1 MKKLAFYRVA
11 IACFMGM
18 VCFALF
24 SSGLSFFVATVSED
38 LGVGRG
44 SFTLYYSLMAI
55 GGAFAAPTLGKLSG
69 KFGVRKLMIVSGV
82 WGCVGMFLFSVANAL
97 WMFYVVGLLTGLMG
111 GACTMLCVNVAL
123 QRNYDA
129 KTMSAV
135 MGVVMAGSGVG
146 GMILSAVMPGILEA
160 LGWRNSYR
168 VVGVIWLV
176 MNLLCVLL
184 LGKEKAPAQ
193 TGGKA
198 AGGEAGL
205 TQSQLMKMPSIYLL
219 ILESAVLAASCGI
232 LQQYPALLGGMGFDT
247 ATVAGMMSL
256 MTASMAVGKIGL
268 GAVYTGAGV
277 RMGGAAA
284 IAVFVAGLL
293 LLVMPQ
299 AVYPALILSAV
310 GLGVYTTLMPLVT
323 RKVYGSESFAT
334 AWGMVQ
340 LGGSA
345 GSFIGVPV
353 WGAVYD
359 ATGSYLLAQVG
370 FAALLGG
377 ILVLHLFL
385 TRDKKA

>member
-1 MKKLAFYRVA
+1 
-11 IACFMGM
+11 
-18 VCFALF
+18 
-24 SSGLSFFVATVSED
+24 
-38 LGVGRG
+38 
-44 SFTLYYSLMAI
+44 
-55 GGAFAAPTLGKLSG
+55 
-69 KFGVRKLMIVSGV
+69 
-82 WGCVGMFLFSVANAL
+82 
-97 WMFYVVGLLTGLMG
+97 
-111 GACTMLCVNVAL
+111 
-123 QRNYDA
+123 
-129 KTMSAV
+129 
-135 MGVVMAGSGVG
+135 
-146 GMILSAVMPGILEA
+146 
-160 LGWRNSYR
+160 
-168 VVGVIWLV
+168 
-176 MNLLCVLL
+176 
-184 LGKEKAPAQ
+184 
-193 TGGKA
+193 
-198 AGGEAGL
+198 
-205 TQSQLMKMPSIYLL
+205 MKMPSIYLL